1 MKKNLLSVLIL
12 VLLLVNIALTTVM
25 MISVTGTNK
34 KTADLVTSIATVL
47 NLELYKPGEES
58 ASEVSLADTE
68 TYVMTEMMIPLSA
81 STIINEDGST
91 SVSSKQSYI
100 MFTPSLLQNTG
111 HEDYKTLGGAE
122 KMAAADSL
130 VKDIINSVVGS
141 HTLEECQNDFEGIRA
156 EILKEI
162 QKFCGSDRI
171 YKVAISAV
179 KYN

>member
-58 ASEVSLADTE
+58 ASEVSLTDTE

-81 STIINEDGST
+81 SLLMRLEIT
-91 SVSSKQSYI
+91 SEY
-100 MFTPSLLQNTG
+100 P
-111 HEDYKTLGGAE
+111 AP
-122 KMAAADSL
+122 
-130 VKDIINSVVGS
+130 
-141 HTLEECQNDFEGIRA
+141 LEA
-156 EILKEI
+156 
-162 QKFCGSDRI
+162 
-171 YKVAISAV
+171 VARRFLS
-179 KYN
+179 